1 MRLDLKLN
9 NSLSSY
15 RRQITVLL
23 LSDATDNTSIS
34 RFSFMLLFANERI
47 VFYLVLSRVG
57 YETLHNLSTFFLS
70 WSIMIWLLYE

>member
-9 NSLSSY
+9 DGLSSY

-34 RFSFMLLFANERI
+34 QFSFTLLFANER
-47 VFYLVLSRVG
+47 VAFYLVLSRVG
-57 YETLHNLSTFFLS
+57 YETLRNLGTFFLS
-70 WSIMIWLLYE
+70 WSIVIWLLYE